1 MTSDAGSH
9 SHSSISRSH
18 SISSQSYEAANLKA
32 GGVDCQ
38 IRQASLFAQSPMS
51 CLLTRSLRAAARG
64 AKLSARSYA
73 TRNEAA
79 GDPKKEIIRKTLYPS
94 NIRNR
99 TSPTG
104 TWRPDVGRA
113 VQHAVPSVQAHD
125 TIERAWLLHKRHIRK
140 QREAELA
147 RKFACMKKAMEE
159 LERVDKT
166 LYTSA
171 NKEEDPR
178 ARSVVESQLSRTMKT
193 SEIRILEG
201 RVRGLFPRELR
212 IPADTPSKN
221 GWNYDWKPFPRPL

>member
-1 MTSDAGSH
+1 VLGRVPACEW
-9 SHSSISRSH
+9 
-18 SISSQSYEAANLKA
+18 QSTCHWLVGTNVLAI
-32 GGVDCQ
+32 DCP
-38 IRQASLFAQSPMS
+38 IRQSSLFVTAMS
-51 CLLTRSLRAAARG
+51 CFLTPRSLRVAARG
-64 AKLSARSYA
+64 AKLPARSYA

-113 VQHAVPSVQAHD
+113 VQHAIPSVQAHD
-125 TIERAWLLHKRHIRK
+125 TIERAWLLHKRHVRK

-147 RKFACMKKAMEE
+147 RKFACMKEAMEE

-178 ARSVVESQLSRTMKT
+178 ARSVVESELSRTMKT

-212 IPADTPSKN
+212 IPADTPSKD
-221 GWNYDWKPFPRPL
+221 GWNYNWKSFPRPL